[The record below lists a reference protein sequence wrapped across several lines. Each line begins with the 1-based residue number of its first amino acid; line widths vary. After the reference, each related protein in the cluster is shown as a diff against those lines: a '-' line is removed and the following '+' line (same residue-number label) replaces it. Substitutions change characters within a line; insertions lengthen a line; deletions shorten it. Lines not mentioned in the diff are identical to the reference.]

1 MMGKFCL
8 FFFLAFSSLAQT
20 NSDEVAIRTI
30 LATQNKLWNEG
41 DIPGFMAY
49 YHHSNDLKFI
59 SKNGIT
65 QGWDATLAR
74 YLKSYP
80 NQEAMGQLTFDIL
93 EVDITAAKTAWVI
106 GKWNLARPKLGDIG
120 GHFTLLLKKVK
131 GKWLIFR
138 DHTS

>member
-1 MMGKFCL
+1 MFRKILVFIL
-8 FFFLAFSSLAQT
+8 LSLKCFAQT
-20 NSDEVAIRTI
+20 PSDENAIRQV
-30 LATQNKLWNEG
+30 LAEQNKRWNLG

-49 YHHSNDLKFI
+49 YHHSQDLKFI

-74 YLKSYP
+74 YHSAYP
-80 NQEAMGQLTFDIL
+80 NQEAMGQLKFDIL
-93 EVDITAAKTAWVI
+93 EVDVTASKTAWVI
-106 GKWNLARPKLGDIG
+106 GKWHLTRPKLGDMG

-131 GKWLIFR
+131 GQWLIFR

>member
-1 MMGKFCL
+1 MITRISLL
-8 FFFLAFSSLAQT
+8 FLISFSAIAQA
-20 NSDEVAIRTI
+20 NSDESSIRNL
-30 LATQNKLWNEG
+30 LATQNKLWNQG

-49 YHHSNDLKFI
+49 YNHSEDLKFI
-59 SKNGIT
+59 GKNGIT

-80 NQEAMGQLTFDIL
+80 NQEAMGQLTFDII
-93 EVDITAAKTAWVI
+93 EVDVTASKTAWVI
-106 GKWNLARPKLGDIG
+106 GKWHLARPKLGDVG

>member
-1 MMGKFCL
+1 MGRIL
-8 FFFLAFSSLAQT
+8 ILLLLSFSSFAQSKT
-20 NSDEVAIRTI
+20 DEQAIREV
-30 LATQNKLWNEG
+30 LATQNKLWNQG

-49 YHHSNDLKFI
+49 YNHSEDLKFI
-59 SKNGIT
+59 GKNGIT

-74 YLKSYP
+74 YHKSYP

-93 EVDITAAKTAWVI
+93 EVDVTASKTAWVI
-106 GKWNLARPKLGDIG
+106 GKWHLTRPKLGDVG

-131 GKWLIFR
+131 GKWLIVR

>member
-1 MMGKFCL
+1 MTTRICL
-8 FFFLAFSSLAQT
+8 LVLISINTFAQT
-20 NSDEVAIRTI
+20 NTDETAIRAI
-30 LATQNKLWNEG
+30 LATQNKLWNQG

-49 YHHSNDLKFI
+49 YNHSDDLKFI
-59 SKNGIT
+59 SKTGIT

-74 YLKSYP
+74 YQKSYP
-80 NQEAMGQLTFDIL
+80 NQEAMGQLSFDIL
-93 EVDITAAKTAWVI
+93 EVDVTASKTAWVI
-106 GKWNLARPKLGDIG
+106 GKWHLTRPKLGDVG